1 MITMIVLQFQCS
13 FRDNSVHTKIQ
24 AARDSPP
31 SLVVLSRAVFRY
43 NLIEKACGTSI
54 YPLVKKVRP
63 KIKMTFVESTLSIFL
78 LNQT

>member
-1 MITMIVLQFQCS
+1 MITMIVLRTHTLYS

-24 AARDSPP
+24 TARDSPP

-54 YPLVKKVRP
+54 YPFVKKVR
-63 KIKMTFVESTLSIFL
+63 KNSK
-78 LNQT
+78 